1 MTESEDII
9 KMLVESAGSFLGSR
23 HTLDSQKGEIGQP
36 LCLDRDL
43 WSEMAQLGWLGL
55 SLPERA
61 SGSGMGA
68 MAAAALCEQLGQ
80 TLFPQPYIAAA
91 LMPAAILS
99 AAESTAALELAQGLA
114 SGEELICL
122 AWQEQAGQVDLPLPT
137 TRLDNGALHGRK
149 YFVAALEPDSV
160 VLVSAE
166 SAGRL
171 VILAVDA
178 QAPGL
183 SIERS
188 ATAQGSYC
196 TVYFDGVQ
204 PRYTQALL
212 TGGAAE
218 TALQQAIDVGR
229 IATSAQLAGI
239 ARACLQQTV
248 DYIGERMQFG
258 RPIASF
264 QAVRHRC
271 VDLRIQVEL
280 AAASWR
286 QAAAEF
292 DSNPHSSAESIYAA
306 KARCGDAARD
316 VGRAA
321 VQLHGAMGFTVECDI
336 GLYLR
341 AALQYAAWLGSPVAM
356 RRNFMR
362 RAGTATHAATP
373 AQAEAAHV

>member
-9 KMLVESAGSFLGSR
+9 QMLLESAGSFFGSR

-36 LCLDRDL
+36 LGLDRAL
-43 WSEMAQLGWLGL
+43 WAEMAGLGWLGL
-55 SLPERA
+55 SLPETL
-61 SGSGMGA
+61 SGSGMGVVT
-68 MAAAALCEQLGQ
+68 AASLSELMGQ

-91 LMPAAILS
+91 LMPAAILG
-99 AAESTAALELAQGLA
+99 AADTAAARELAHGLA
-114 SGEELICL
+114 SAEQFVCL
-122 AWQEQAGQVDLPLPT
+122 AWQEQAGQIELPLPA
-137 TRLDNGALHGRK
+137 TRFDNGVLHGRK
-149 YFVAALEPDSV
+149 CFVSALEEDSV

-166 SAGRL
+166 SAGQL

-183 SIERS
+183 SIART

-196 TVYFDGVQ
+196 DVVFEGVQ
-204 PRYTQALL
+204 PRDAEPLL
-212 TGGAAE
+212 TGSTAE
-218 TALQQAIDVGR
+218 TALQQAIDIAR

-248 DYIGERMQFG
+248 DYVGERVQFG

-271 VDLRIQVEL
+271 VDLRIEVEL

-292 DSNPHSSAESIYAA
+292 DNNPAGNPAAIYAA
-306 KARCGDAARD
+306 KARCADVARE

-341 AALQYAAWLGSPVAM
+341 AALQYAAWLGGPVAM
-356 RRNFMR
+356 RRSFMR
-362 RAGTATHAATP
+362 HAGANTTAASAV
-373 AQAEAAHV
+373 QAEAAHV